1 MKVKKE
7 KKSIKKNLKGANT
20 TKSSEVTSVQPTEL
34 ETSNFEPTLT
44 SKNATDSD
52 LGETQK
58 TTEPLSDL
66 KSKNKKKSRKEKR
79 STKSSEPTLSFLNT
93 VITTE
98 TELNSLPSDRVIK
111 NTCNNAISIS
121 NPEKRKFDNRT
132 TRESPSVS
140 EPQTGAR
147 FSSLESIEYKA
158 KVSSLSEEPETSEIF
173 MSAQTELRE
182 STFPSTQLTQQKPRE
197 NPEST
202 ELELK
207 VRPRCS
213 EQRVREC
220 SPSPIHDLIEISISA
235 EQEPREISPSVEQ
248 ETRESSPSAEQEPR
262 EISPSA
268 EQETRESSL
277 SVEQKPRESSLFAE
291 QETREISSSVDQEPK
306 ENTPIAEQETRESFP
321 SVKQKPRESSPF
333 AKQEPRKSS
342 LFAEREQ
349 IESVLTV
356 DQKPRESS
364 PSAEQEP
371 RGRTPSAEQELRV
384 SSSSVKHELRESS
397 PSAEQETRKISPS
410 SAFKTRE
417 SFKSKEH
424 KVRETHLTEAS
435 EDSELH
441 GLETKD
447 FSNLSAEAGSIEME
461 ENSQLNICDDKNKPE
476 DTNDFKEY
484 VGVSPKD
491 KGDLVPG
498 QFKPGVVSK
507 AISGDGSSRE
517 ETVLEVNN
525 ADGQGSYASCLPE
538 NDVQVKYKKYHN

>member
-277 SVEQKPRESSLFAE
+277 SVEQKPRESSLIAE

-525 ADGQGSYASCLPE
+525 ADGQGSYANCLPE

>member
-213 EQRVREC
+213 EERVREC

-277 SVEQKPRESSLFAE
+277 SVEQKPRESSLIAE

-525 ADGQGSYASCLPE
+525 ADGQGSYANCLPE

>member
-111 NTCNNAISIS
+111 NTCDNAISIS

-277 SVEQKPRESSLFAE
+277 SVEQKPRESSLIAE

-525 ADGQGSYASCLPE
+525 ADGQGSYANCLPE

>member
-248 ETRESSPSAEQEPR
+248 ETRESSPSAEQE
-262 EISPSA
+262 
-268 EQETRESSL
+268 TRESSL
-277 SVEQKPRESSLFAE
+277 SVEQKPRESSLIAE

-525 ADGQGSYASCLPE
+525 ADGQGSYANCLPE